1 MEFGKS
7 KKTTEIKPL
16 QGIKIVELSTVVTAA
31 LATKLLTE
39 QGAENVKAEPVGI
52 GDARR
57 YPGTSRVGRHGVDL
71 SGGIDHRQG
80 RSAMKELA
88 CRTLSVSFVPV

>member
-57 YPGTSRVGRHGVDL
+57 L
-71 SGGIDHRQG
+71 SLPKTI
-80 RSAMKELA
+80 
-88 CRTLSVSFVPV
+88 SVNSFLLYLTDRKPAKRA